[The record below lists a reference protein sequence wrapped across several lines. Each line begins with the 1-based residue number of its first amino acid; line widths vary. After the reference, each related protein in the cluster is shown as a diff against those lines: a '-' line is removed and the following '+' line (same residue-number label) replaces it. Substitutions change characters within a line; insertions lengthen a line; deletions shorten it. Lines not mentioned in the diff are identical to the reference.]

1 MSLDPDPMLELLE
14 IVLLGVSCACAS
26 SLLCAPTLSAFLFP
40 VLSTC
45 SPAFKDTVVPSG
57 GGALPGSAQ
66 GSSLMSS

>member
-1 MSLDPDPMLELLE
+1 MSLDPDPILELLE

-26 SLLCAPTLSAFLFP
+26 NLLCPTLSAFLFP

-45 SPAFKDTVVPSG
+45 SLAFKDTVVPSG

-66 GSSLMSS
+66 GSSLISS